1 MVKLNKGNG
10 LGALVRS
17 LRLNVVERGSLHE
30 VAEAIYARLIA
41 RSSKFQPII
50 NGFENN
56 TVSISTLLLIGMGL
70 ALGAAAT
77 FVYGAD
83 LAEQTGI
90 AFFDS
95 PIAPVVL
102 GGVGGLI
109 TYVFFSTLSSALAK
123 FPLYQQVSEVFVFEQ
138 KFTNPKRRMQMTT
151 AALQWLQRQPEM
163 TFEAVEYL
171 YETRDTVSILPK
183 RLRREL
189 TEMKEGKESALVIRE
204 LFERKY
210 KADYLRQGLLSPREL
225 SAYTNRYFIQSRA
238 ARNGIRAS
246 LVFDTLDAELRD
258 EIATG
263 DNWRRTRFT
272 DEHHQITTIR
282 DNADVTLRYRTG
294 APHYRWPDD
303 RRESSQ
309 GETAPWILYMGVEN
323 PVNIPMWLIT
333 VDQVMGKLRDAARW
347 LYEDEDLSETE
358 MDFEV
363 EAILDLLAGTDIT
376 MFGKWD
382 EKTLRQRSE
391 VALIPEPVLKDL
403 NGDRENP
410 YWVLRWDP
418 NRINWS
424 QFVGTDG
431 AIRRAFA
438 ALLKAIEMADDDAE
452 RIVLNRGDA
461 LLINNLRTM
470 VRRKELG
477 SKGAPYWDNV
487 FDYPEA
493 WWLNVYY
500 GFRRSAPAA
509 FFGI

>member
-1 MVKLNKGNG
+1 MRK
-10 LGALVRS
+10 
-17 LRLNVVERGSLHE
+17 LRLNVFERGALHE
-30 VAEAIYARLIA
+30 VAEAIYTRLIA
-41 RSSKFQPII
+41 KSSKFQPII
-50 NGFENN
+50 NDFENN
-56 TVSISTLLLIGMGL
+56 TVSISTLLLIGLGL
-70 ALGAAAT
+70 AGGAAASMA
-77 FVYGAD
+77 YGEE
-83 LAEQTGI
+83 LAGRTGFQ
-90 AFFDS
+90 FFTS
-95 PIAPVVL
+95 SMAPVVL

-109 TYVFFSTLSSALAK
+109 TYLIFSSLGSALAK
-123 FPLYQQVSEVFVFEQ
+123 FPLYQQVAEVFVFEQ
-138 KFTNPKRRMQMTT
+138 KFLNQNRRMQMAT

-171 YETRDTVSILPK
+171 YETTDTISILPK

-189 TEMKEGKESALVIRE
+189 EEMRDGTESVLHIRE

-210 KADYLRQGLLSPREL
+210 KADYLRQGLMSPREL

-246 LVFDTLDAELRD
+246 LIFDTLDAELRD

-263 DNWRRTRFT
+263 ENWRRTRYT
-272 DEHHQITTIR
+272 DEHHQVTTIR

-309 GETAPWILYMGVEN
+309 GETAPWVLYMGVEN
-323 PVNIPMWLIT
+323 PVNIPLWAIT

-347 LYEDEDLSETE
+347 LYEDEELTEEE
-358 MDFEV
+358 MDYEV
-363 EAILDLLAGTDIT
+363 DAILDLLTETDIT

-403 NGDRENP
+403 RNDRENP
-410 YWVLRWDP
+410 HWVLRWDP
-418 NRINWS
+418 NRIDWS

-438 ALLKAIEMADDDAE
+438 ALLKAIEMADADAE
-452 RIVLNRGDA
+452 KIVLNRGDA

-477 SKGAPYWDNV
+477 AQGAPYFDNV
-487 FDYPEA
+487 LDYPEA

-500 GFRRSAPAA
+500 GFRRSEPAA